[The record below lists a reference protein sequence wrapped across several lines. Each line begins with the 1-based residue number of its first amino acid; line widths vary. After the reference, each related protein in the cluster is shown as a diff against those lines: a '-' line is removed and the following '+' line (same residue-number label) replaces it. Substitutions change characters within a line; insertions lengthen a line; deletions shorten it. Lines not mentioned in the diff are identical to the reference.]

1 MGADSRRIAA
11 PVLDSKTLAICAHGF
26 RATINNQRSRERS
39 ADNETMFAAFPFPR
53 LPHHKPGT
61 EFPGHIVPEEHNGR
75 VTVLRCNE
83 CGDVVGQVE
92 SWPLRDLASLAL
104 TAGMYTFIPD
114 PEHINALPEPVRRYV
129 HDLATRV
136 DPAGDTAQIALLK
149 ENNAALWKRVQEL
162 EGQIAQLRPKAAD
175 LAIELQR
182 IYDSEINL
190 RIDWLWDGGIR
201 AVLGD
206 EMNGFVAEE
215 NVDSVTGLVPWL
227 QAAIAHFY
235 PDCTYTASLHA
246 ARRDRGRR
254 AGQRRANNGV
264 HCYRRITSVNRD
276 DAGKQEA
283 AFI

>member
-1 MGADSRRIAA
+1 
-11 PVLDSKTLAICAHGF
+11 
-26 RATINNQRSRERS
+26 
-39 ADNETMFAAFPFPR
+39 MFAAFPFPR

-61 EFPGHIVPEEHNGR
+61 ECPGHIVPEEHNGS

-92 SWPLRDLASLAL
+92 SWPLHDLASLAL
-104 TAGMYTFIPD
+104 TGGMDTFIPD
-114 PEHINALPEPVRRYV
+114 PEHINALPEPVRRYI
-129 HDLATRV
+129 HDLATGA

-201 AVLGD
+201 VALGD

-215 NVDSVTGLVPWL
+215 SVDSVAGACALVASSDSSFLPGLHVHGVTSCCSPGSW
-227 QAAIAHFY
+227 
-235 PDCTYTASLHA
+235 PPRRSKAS
-246 ARRDRGRR
+246 
-254 AGQRRANNGV
+254 Q
-264 HCYRRITSVNRD
+264 
-276 DAGKQEA
+276 
-283 AFI
+283 